1 MRHRKARFL
10 DGLWQFS
17 FTEDEGSLPGE
28 YPGFQPVPSC
38 FDVSPEYAGRRG
50 IGYYRTSIR
59 TEGSCRY
66 RLRAAIAHN
75 GTVYYDDDEIASHHG
90 AYTYFELDLAPHGE
104 TESELVISADNRLDG
119 LNRPLHMQHMDWYH
133 HGGIIRPV
141 ELIPY
146 RESLIE
152 QILPKMDD
160 AAEGKV
166 TLQVGFTHTELAA
179 SKLALKA
186 WIGGHVVA
194 ETSVPS
200 DAGVCEMQ
208 IAVPDPQ
215 LWSPDHPT
223 IHPLV
228 VQLGDDIVEMNLGL
242 RTITSM
248 GSEILLNGE
257 PIAIKGINRHNHH
270 MQFGAALP
278 EAILWQDAMQI
289 KRMGAN
295 FVRGSHYPQDP
306 RFLDICDRV
315 GLMVW
320 SEATGW
326 GYGPDMICDTRMI
339 EAQTQCIREMIKQS
353 SDHPC
358 IVCWGF
364 FNECASDRQECRP
377 VYETMVRT
385 LRELDPTRAVTYA
398 SNRIRK
404 PGGGGEDDIMFDLV
418 DWAGI
423 NCYPGWYTGELK
435 DISEF
440 LKYVADDFARR
451 GLDKKPLIISEI
463 GAGAIPGFTH
473 QWPVKWSEDYQAELL
488 DAVLGDLK
496 GQDSFAGVCIWQYCD
511 MLAEPSIQL
520 FRPRGYNNKGIVD
533 EYRRPKKAYD
543 TVRNHFRSWK

>member
-1 MRHRKARFL
+1 
-10 DGLWQFS
+10 
-17 FTEDEGSLPGE
+17 
-28 YPGFQPVPSC
+28 
-38 FDVSPEYAGRRG
+38 
-50 IGYYRTSIR
+50 
-59 TEGSCRY
+59 
-66 RLRAAIAHN
+66 
-75 GTVYYDDDEIASHHG
+75 
-90 AYTYFELDLAPHGE
+90 
-104 TESELVISADNRLDG
+104 
-119 LNRPLHMQHMDWYH
+119 MQM
-133 HGGIIRPV
+133 
-141 ELIPY
+141 
-146 RESLIE
+146 
-152 QILPKMDD
+152 
-160 AAEGKV
+160 
-166 TLQVGFTHTELAA
+166 
-179 SKLALKA
+179 
-186 WIGGHVVA
+186 
-194 ETSVPS
+194 
-200 DAGVCEMQ
+200 
-208 IAVPDPQ
+208 AVPDPQ
-215 LWSPDHPT
+215 LWSPDRPHL
-223 IHPLV
+223 HPLV

-242 RTITSM
+242 RTITSL

-289 KRMGAN
+289 KRTGAN

-473 QWPVKWSEDYQAELL
+473 HWPVKWSEDYQAELL

-496 GQDSFAGVCIWQYCD
+496 DQDSFAGVCIWQYCD